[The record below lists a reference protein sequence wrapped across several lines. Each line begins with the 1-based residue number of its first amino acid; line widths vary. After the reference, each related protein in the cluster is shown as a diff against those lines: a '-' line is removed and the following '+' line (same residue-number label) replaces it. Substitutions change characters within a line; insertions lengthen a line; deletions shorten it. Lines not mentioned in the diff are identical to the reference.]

1 MRRLVLL
8 FRPQRVGVL
17 EGLAALSPFRAYL
30 LSLGL
35 FALGAALPYLVVPEP
50 LGLWRPSALKP
61 FHLEDLLRPFLNNAL
76 LVLALSR
83 GLPWLEGALLSPGW
97 SRGWAARL
105 YLLLAALTAG
115 LLATPH
121 GLPQGLW
128 YALWLLPLA
137 LLEFAAYALAL
148 ARLEGWAFGVLL
160 LAALYE
166 AVMVRYV

>member
-76 LVLALSR
+76 LALVLSR
-83 GLPWLEGALLSPGW
+83 GLPWLEARFLSPGW
-97 SRGWAARL
+97 SRGWSSRL

-115 LLATPH
+115 LQATPH
-121 GLPQGLW
+121 GLPQGVW
-128 YALWLLPLA
+128 YLLWLSPLA
-137 LLEFAAYALAL
+137 FLEFGAYALAL